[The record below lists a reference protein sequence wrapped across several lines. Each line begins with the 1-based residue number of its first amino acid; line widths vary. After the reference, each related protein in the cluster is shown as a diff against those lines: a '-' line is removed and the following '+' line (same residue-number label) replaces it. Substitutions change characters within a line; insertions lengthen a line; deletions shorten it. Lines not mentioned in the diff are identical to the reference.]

1 MSFHYI
7 GLAEA
12 LNLHEQTIAA
22 TGGSFGVRDETLV
35 DSALARPRA
44 GFGGFEAYPDVFSKA
59 GVLLEGLIKNHGF
72 VDGNKRTA
80 VVVTI
85 IFLDRNGFRL
95 IVERK
100 ELVNF
105 AVRIAEDKHDTEE
118 ITAWLKKHSK
128 LMG

>member
-1 MSFHYI
+1 MGPKYLT
-7 GLAEA
+7 LAEV

-22 TGGSFGVRDETLV
+22 TGGSFGVRDETLI

-85 IFLDRNGFRL
+85 IFLGRNGYGL
-95 IVERK
+95 LVEQK
-100 ELVNF
+100 ALVKF
-105 AVRIAEDKHDTEE
+105 AVGIAEDKFDTDE
-118 ITAWLKKHSK
+118 IATWLKKHSQK
-128 LMG
+128 I

>member
-1 MSFHYI
+1 MSFEYLS
-7 GLAEA
+7 LAEV
-12 LNLHEQTIAA
+12 LSLHEQTIAA

-80 VVVTI
+80 VVITI
-85 IFLDRNGFRL
+85 IFLDRNGYCL
-95 IVERK
+95 LAEQ
-100 ELVNF
+100 EALVNL
-105 AVRIAEDKHDTEE
+105 AVSIAEDKIDADE
-118 ITAWLKKHSK
+118 IVIWLKKHSK
-128 LMG
+128 KI